1 MPPRKP
7 RMTDIPPPAVR
18 PETPS
23 AATSS
28 GMSGLR
34 RAALLAWAGPAIGA
48 AALVVAV
55 TGQLGFEGRVRGWL
69 LANPGV
75 LDEMMRARQLE
86 QAELGAAETD
96 RRIAANPSLVAVDPR
111 DPAFGPADATVTVI
125 EYVDFQCPGCKAV
138 GPEVLALM
146 QRHPDVRFVFRDWAI
161 LDREPGGTSDYA
173 ARAALAAHRQGRYLP
188 VHQALLA
195 EPALSPDAV
204 DAILAEAG
212 VDLARARQDMDS
224 LSVRDHV
231 ADINTTAEA
240 LALQGTPSFIIDGRA
255 TRSIQPSEI
264 DTAIAAAKTR

>member
-1 MPPRKP
+1 
-7 RMTDIPPPAVR
+7 MTDAPTPPAPPVA
-18 PETPS
+18 PNETPKDAPS
-23 AATSS
+23 PASS
-28 GMSGLR
+28 GRGP
-34 RAALLAWAGPAIGA
+34 AALLAWAGPVLGTI
-48 AALVVAV
+48 ALVVALI
-55 TGQLGFEGRVRGWL
+55 GQLGFEDRVRGWL

-75 LDEMMRARQLE
+75 LDEMMQARQLQ

-96 RRIAANPSLVAVDPR
+96 RRIAADPSLVAVDPR
-111 DPAFGPADATVTVI
+111 DPAFGPADAAVTLI

-138 GPEVLALM
+138 APEFLALM

-173 ARAALAAHRQGRYLP
+173 ARAALAAHRQGRYLA

-224 LSVRDHV
+224 AAVRDQA
-231 ADINTTAEA
+231 ADIDANARA
-240 LALQGTPSFIIDGRA
+240 LALQGTPSFIVNGRA

-264 DTAIAAAKTR
+264 DAAIAAAKAR